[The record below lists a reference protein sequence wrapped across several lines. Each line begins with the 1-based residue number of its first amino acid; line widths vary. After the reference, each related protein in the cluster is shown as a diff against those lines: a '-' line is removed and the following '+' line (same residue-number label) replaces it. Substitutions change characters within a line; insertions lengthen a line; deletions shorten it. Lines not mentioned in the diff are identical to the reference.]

1 MYPILLDLVRSV
13 CLDQVSAYP
22 SGHSEFTAY
31 HDGNSVSQIY
41 TVKKSFDW
49 QNAGKV
55 AQNYLRTFNPASHAS
70 RLKDLAEAFMTD
82 PFYNSVP
89 IYFYQQTA
97 TPFTKHDLAK
107 TITATNL
114 QSILRRAVVN
124 FYVKK

>member
-1 MYPILLDLVRSV
+1 MSY
-13 CLDQVSAYP
+13 
-22 SGHSEFTAY
+22 
-31 HDGNSVSQIY
+31 
-41 TVKKSFDW
+41 
-49 QNAGKV
+49 
-55 AQNYLRTFNPASHAS
+55 AS

-82 PFYNSVP
+82 PSYNSVP

-114 QSILRRAVVN
+114 QSILQRAVVN